1 MKSEEKMIKKI
12 TGEVVSDKMDK
23 TIVVSVNRVI
33 ENRLYKKKYTVSQ
46 KYKVHDEKNE
56 YKTGDIIE
64 FTSTKPISRDKSF
77 VAVRK
82 VS

>member
-1 MKSEEKMIKKI
+1 MKSDEKMIKKI